1 MIIEE
6 DKESSNDLKSAD
18 SDHQKML
25 DCILRT
31 ESDNVSEMGMDFIL
45 ADE

>member
-1 MIIEE
+1 
-6 DKESSNDLKSAD
+6 
-18 SDHQKML
+18 ML
-25 DCILRT
+25 DCILKT